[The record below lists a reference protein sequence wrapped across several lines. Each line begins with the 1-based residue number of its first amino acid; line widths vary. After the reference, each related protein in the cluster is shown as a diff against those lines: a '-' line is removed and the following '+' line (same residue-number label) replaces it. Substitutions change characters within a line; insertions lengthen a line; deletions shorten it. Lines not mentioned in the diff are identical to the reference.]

1 MGDKDITVI
10 DVFSNQTI
18 TGSGNVTSEA
28 IPLGA
33 YKPAGYFSLQVHS
46 AGAGA
51 VVKLEYLLSNDGV
64 TYKTPVD
71 APDIVT
77 AHGAGDAFYDFSPEL
92 AKFMKIKATEM
103 AANDITDLDVKLALQ

>member
-10 DVFSNQTI
+10 DVFSNQAI
-18 TGSGNVTSEA
+18 VGSADETSDA
-28 IPLGA
+28 IPLWA
-33 YKPAGYFSLQVHS
+33 YKPVGYFSLQVHS
-46 AGAGA
+46 VGAGA

-64 TYKTPVD
+64 TYAVPND

-92 AKFMKIKATEM
+92 AKFMKIKATET
-103 AANDITDLDVKLALQ
+103 AGNNITDLDVKLAIQ